1 MDLGLNMLRLSPKNE
16 AQVVSP
22 LSVIFA
28 LALVQAGAKGG
39 TRSQINEVISKG
51 ATDDEFVDFYSN
63 LANSTLSPSSGVQ
76 TRIANAF
83 FLNGKYSIDEQYNDT
98 ITEKYSSK
106 VEALDFGQIKHS
118 TEIINE
124 FVSMT
129 TEGKIK
135 DFIPEDIV
143 SAKWEEDSADGSI
156 IDRTFRSIE
165 NVQKEMEF
173 LNERDESRYNTEDEE
188 MEVLS
193 LRYKDT
199 SSAFNII
206 LPKKMFGL
214 DELSA
219 NLTRDTDKPEPTI
232 SIPKMTVETDFD
244 LKEALIAMGIEDMF
258 SASADLTGIAES
270 PPLAFSDA
278 THKAIVEVDE
288 GRIAAAAVTI
298 LR

>member
-1 MDLGLNMLRLSPKNE
+1 MDLGLNMLRHSAKNE
-16 AQVVSP
+16 TQVVSP

-28 LALVQAGAKGG
+28 LALVQVGAKGG
-39 TRSQINEVISKG
+39 TKSQISEVISKG

-63 LANSTLSPSSGVQ
+63 LANNTLSPSSGVQ

-98 ITEKYSSK
+98 ITDKYSTK

-118 TEIINE
+118 TEI
-124 FVSMT
+124 
-129 TEGKIK
+129 
-135 DFIPEDIV
+135 
-143 SAKWEEDSADGSI
+143 
-156 IDRTFRSIE
+156 
-165 NVQKEMEF
+165 EF
-173 LNERDESRYNTEDEE
+173 LDEHDESRDYTKDEE

-214 DELSA
+214 DELRT
-219 NLTRDTDKPEPTI
+219 NLTRDIDKPEPTI

-278 THKAIVEVDE
+278 AHKAIVEVDE
-288 GRIAAAAVTI
+288 GRIVAAAVTM